1 MRLVFSKF
9 LLWAWRATLIA
20 GCVLFF
26 LWLVWQNVIP
36 SGYLRIE
43 NDFSQ
48 QINSSLFF
56 SPQQKFISDLYPA
69 DRVSPIETDASGR
82 CWQQFFSEPVYF
94 KINLPRSFEK
104 VRIKIFYQNIGQP
117 LLQIGLMKINQG
129 SNNWAFQLQPLE
141 NQIFDQLN
149 WYKIVKGGVT
159 LWQKNKKFNTVE
171 QFVNHLPVSERLA
184 TFDYNLTPEAITN
197 PKKIILWNSKTP
209 LQYVDYI
216 ISNYQSPKIEGD
228 LKKAEAKFFINSE
241 FSDGRQIEFMLSAP
255 DLVKNQQTI
264 KIYKIE
270 AELERE
276 PLTTENLLA
285 TFNNLLIRLINKI

>member
-197 PKKIILWNSKTP
+197 PKKIILWNSK
-209 LQYVDYI
+209 
-216 ISNYQSPKIEGD
+216 
-228 LKKAEAKFFINSE
+228 
-241 FSDGRQIEFMLSAP
+241 LS
-255 DLVKNQQTI
+255 
-264 KIYKIE
+264 
-270 AELERE
+270 
-276 PLTTENLLA
+276 
-285 TFNNLLIRLINKI
+285 LIHI